1 MKEIRITKVVEQTE
15 VKFVADDGKVF
26 TGANAE
32 RECKTYERT
41 QNEEKV
47 INEFKKLKPKWINVP
62 LVDWV
67 GCGENEVISITVNS
81 EIDFDT
87 TVRDYY
93 YIKSPSYMD
102 FSNFES
108 KKPKEFPANIVL
120 VSGYEW
126 VDIFGSDEDF
136 KEALQK
142 AIEQLN
148 G

>member
-1 MKEIRITKVVEQTE
+1 MKEIRITRMVEQTE
-15 VKFVADDGKVF
+15 VKFVADDGMVF

-32 RECKTYERT
+32 KECKTYERT

-47 INEFKKLKPKWINVP
+47 INEFKKLKPKWIDVP

-67 GCGENEVISITVNS
+67 GCGENEVISITVND

-120 VSGYEW
+120 VSGCEW

-136 KEALQK
+136 KKALQK
-142 AIEQLN
+142 TIEQL